1 MCGSKDSANTL
12 AAATHR
18 HSRPHQD
25 TPVTLQPAQIPKA
38 GIKGWG
44 SGLSPDL
51 KRTRPFSVDSRPLA
65 SAAYEVGVCK
75 TTQDVVNYN

>member
-1 MCGSKDSANTL
+1 MGTETGVNTL

-25 TPVTLQPAQIPKA
+25 IPVTLQPAQIPKA
-38 GIKGWG
+38 GINGWG
-44 SGLSPDL
+44 SDLSPEL

-75 TTQDVVNYN
+75 TTQDVGNYN